1 MNTNFFESLDTGGQS
16 ANIWNK
22 YESSMKGEV
31 LFQGQLKKHSKNEK
45 DDLSVR
51 FFILQKDHLLYKK
64 NEKADSISSAMK
76 ITYAKLVLPGKDETD
91 QTPASM
97 IKGPFAIKICFKSKY
112 SLLYALNE
120 AEYTQWVQAFTK
132 VLLRSDFHTRF
143 TVAKIIGS
151 GAFAN
156 VYEST
161 EKATGVKFAVKGFN
175 KDFLEQ
181 DPKGK
186 LALWNEIS
194 VLRGMDQENLL
205 NLHEVHE
212 TKNSV
217 YLVFDIYEGG
227 ELNKY
232 VEKKKKLS
240 EDEVVKLLKGL
251 LRGLEYMADRDYA
264 HRDLKPNNIMLRKT
278 TDIQVRDV
286 VIVDFGLA
294 ASFSDTNLIYKRCG
308 TPGYIAPEVIAA
320 KNVEQYYKIPPKSDM
335 FSIGVILY
343 VLCAGRSPFE
353 KPEWDVDT
361 IIKKNMEAK
370 IDFPPSIFGQYSP
383 DLLKILKGLL
393 APDPKNRLTAKEA
406 LSSTVFGGTVQSC
419 ELIDEFDTQFERG
432 TQEIY
437 SSVGTIKSFIR
448 GKPQHNDDVRLSN
461 NSIAVNSKGHL
472 ENKDDKTKKPHMPSL
487 YKQSL
492 LKGVGSSKGSR
503 ASSKDRSAENS
514 PAHSYCSG
522 SSRGSSRDSSESS
535 HSNNSDDKR
544 KDSPENI
551 RRRQSQFGP
560 KI

>member
-1 MNTNFFESLDTGGQS
+1 MNTNFFESLDTGAQS

-22 YESSMKGEV
+22 YEPSMKGEV

-51 FFILQKDHLLYKK
+51 FFILQKDYLLYKK

-76 ITYAKLVLPGKDETD
+76 ITYAKLVLPGKDDTD

-97 IKGPFAIKICFKSKY
+97 IKGAFAIKICFKSKY

-120 AEYTQWVQAFTK
+120 SEYNHWVAALTK
-132 VLLRSDFHTRF
+132 VLLRSDFHNRF
-143 TVAKIIGS
+143 TVSKIIGS

-156 VYEST
+156 VYEAT
-161 EKATGVKFAVKGFN
+161 EKNSNSKYAVKGFN

-186 LALWNEIS
+186 QALWNEVA
-194 VLRGMDQENLL
+194 VLRGMDHENLL

-240 EDEVVKLLKGL
+240 EDEVVKIITGL
-251 LRGLEYMADRDYA
+251 LRGIEYMNERDYA

-278 TDIQVRDV
+278 TDVSAKDV

-294 ASFSDTNLIYKRCG
+294 ASFNDTNLIYKRCG

-320 KNVEQYYKIPPKSDM
+320 KNVEQFYKIPPKSDM
-335 FSIGVILY
+335 FSLGVILY

-370 IDFPPSIFGQYSP
+370 IDFPSSIFGQYSP
-383 DLLKILKGLL
+383 DLLKLLKGLL
-393 APDPKNRLTAKEA
+393 APDVKNRLTAKEA
-406 LSSTVFGGTVQSC
+406 LSSTLLGGHVISSDLT
-419 ELIDEFDTQFERG
+419 DEFEGQFERG

-448 GKPQHNDDVRLSN
+448 KPGQQGDDVRVSV

-472 ENKDDKTKKPHMPSL
+472 ENKEDKTKKAHMPSL

-492 LKGVGSSKGSR
+492 LKGVHSSKGSR

-514 PAHSYCSG
+514 PAHSYCSNSRA
-522 SSRGSSRDSSESS
+522 SSKDSSESS
-535 HSNNSDDKR
+535 GSNHSEDNKR
-544 KDSPENI
+544 KASPDNPH
-551 RRRQSQFGP
+551 RRQSQFGP
-560 KI
+560 RY